1 MALYEPLRHAA
12 RSLERQMTSLEALRS
27 SVVTALLSGEHEI
40 PESYNELMEEAL

>member
-1 MALYEPLRHAA
+1 
-12 RSLERQMTSLEALRS
+12 MTSLEALRS